1 MSIATLPTLL
11 LTIIGVFAAL
21 ILLGS
26 YYIFVIKCCL
36 NWQRSSET
44 TRRSRRHSSGT
55 HSQSQLPLHLSEP
68 DEPHGLDELMIKSI
82 PTVAYRRPKEPGVFH
97 VCAVCITEFHD
108 DEKIRV
114 LPNCLH
120 FFHVECIDTW
130 LRKNANCPLCRS
142 PITVDPAS
150 TDGNQEMDQVLPE
163 LNTEVVI
170 NVGEDDVAD
179 SNSAPATGGKM
190 SSGKWSCRDDDSIEP
205 RRERQLAGMP
215 IRRSFSVDS
224 SADRWLTKE
233 VQKVLQ
239 QNPHFHAT
247 PFAGSSRTGP
257 KVTLPMDLQWIVNTP
272 SS

>member
-1 MSIATLPTLL
+1 
-11 LTIIGVFAAL
+11 
-21 ILLGS
+21 
-26 YYIFVIKCCL
+26 
-36 NWQRSSET
+36 
-44 TRRSRRHSSGT
+44 
-55 HSQSQLPLHLSEP
+55 
-68 DEPHGLDELMIKSI
+68 MIKSI
-82 PTVAYRRPKEPGVFH
+82 PTVAYRRLKEPGVFH

-150 TDGNQEMDQVLPE
+150 ADGNQEMGQVLPE
-163 LNTEVVI
+163 INTEVVI
-170 NVGEDDVAD
+170 NVGEDDVVN
-179 SNSAPATGGKM
+179 SNSALATEGKM
-190 SSGKWSCRDDDSIEP
+190 SSGKWSCRNDESIKR
-205 RRERQLAGMP
+205 RREKQLAVMP
-215 IRRSFSVDS
+215 IRRSSSVDF
-224 SADRWLTKE
+224 SADRWLIKE

-257 KVTLPMDLQWIVNTP
+257 KVTLPMDLHRIVNT
-272 SS
+272 SSS